1 MKNFKIKTWVL
12 FFLLLPFFGLA
23 QRGSGGWGSNTNYN
37 RLYNTATVIEIKGNI
52 EKVEKIIP
60 EKGMSTGIHLTMKTA
75 KNELI
80 SVHLGPNWFLDNQD
94 VHFIVGDAITVN
106 GSKVSYENK
115 PAIIAKTIEKGD
127 YILELRDD
135 KGFPKWNGW
144 RQGKNRR
151 GANQ

>member
-1 MKNFKIKTWVL
+1 
-12 FFLLLPFFGLA
+12 FLGLA
-23 QRGSGGWGSNTNYN
+23 QRGSGGWGTNTNYN
-37 RLYNTATVIEIKGNI
+37 RLYNTATVIEIKGKV

-60 EKGMSTGIHLTMKTA
+60 EKGMSTGIHLTMKTV

-80 SVHLGPNWFLDNQD
+80 SVHLGPDWFLDNQD
-94 VHFIVGDAITVN
+94 VHFAVGDAIIVH
-106 GSKVSYENK
+106 GSKVTYESK

-127 YILELRDD
+127 YILELRND

-151 GANQ
+151 GPN

>member
-1 MKNFKIKTWVL
+1 MKNFKIQTWVL

-23 QRGSGGWGSNTNYN
+23 QRGSGGWGLNTNYN

-151 GANQ
+151 GAN

>member
-1 MKNFKIKTWVL
+1 MKNFKIQTWVL
-12 FFLLLPFFGLA
+12 FFLLLPFLGLA
-23 QRGSGGWGSNTNYN
+23 QRGSGGWCTNTNYN
-37 RLYNTATVIEIKGNI
+37 RLYNTASVIEIKGKV

-60 EKGMSTGIHLTMKTA
+60 EKGMSTGIHLTMKTV

-94 VHFIVGDAITVN
+94 VHFAVGDAITVH
-106 GSKVSYENK
+106 GSKVTYENK

-127 YILELRDD
+127 YILELRND

-151 GANQ
+151 GPN

>member
-1 MKNFKIKTWVL
+1 MKNFKIQTWVL

-151 GANQ
+151 GAN

>member
-1 MKNFKIKTWVL
+1 MYN
-12 FFLLLPFFGLA
+12 LLPFFGLA

-75 KNELI
+75 KNELL

>member
-1 MKNFKIKTWVL
+1 MKNFKIQTWVL

-37 RLYNTATVIEIKGNI
+37 RLYNTTTVIEIKGNI

-151 GANQ
+151 GAN